1 MYQGRPA
8 SLIVSTSTGRE
19 SARHAGL
26 RYVTDQTPGIRRTRS
41 GGAFRYW
48 NPSGKPLKDPTT
60 LRRIKAIAIPP
71 AWTKVWICPDP
82 AGHIQAT
89 GRDARKRKQYR
100 YHRGWRE
107 TRDENKYGQM
117 IAFARAL
124 PKIRRRVRQD
134 LRRRGLGREKVIAAI
149 VRLLE
154 LSSARVG
161 NSNYAKENGSF
172 GLTTLRDRH
181 FQLKDSLIHLRFRG
195 KGGKEHRLTLDDP
208 RLARIVKR
216 CQDLPGQDLFQYVD
230 DTGAIHTVTSS
241 DVNAYL
247 ARITGDAV
255 TAKVFRTWTGT
266 VQAAVALRRLK
277 RAKSRTEAR
286 RNIGLAIE
294 QVAQHLGNTPT
305 VCKNC
310 YVHPVILDAYSAG
323 TFAAVFRVRNGSATP
338 SSSHRLRPEEAA
350 VVVLL
355 KRKPKETT
363 DDTLEENLA
372 KSLRRCLKKSPL
384 PRR

>member
-8 SLIVSTSTGRE
+8 SLIVAPRTGRE
-19 SARHAGL
+19 SAHHAGL
-26 RYVTDQTPGIRRTRS
+26 RYVSDRMPGIRRTRS
-41 GGAFRYW
+41 GRAFRYW
-48 NPSGKPLKDPTT
+48 KPDGKPLKDPAT
-60 LRRIKAIAIPP
+60 LRRIKALAVPP
-71 AWTKVWICPDP
+71 AWTNVWICPDS

-100 YHRGWRE
+100 YHRAWRE

-117 IAFARAL
+117 LAFARVL
-124 PKIRRRVRQD
+124 PSIRRHVRQD
-134 LRRRGLGREKVIAAI
+134 LRGRGLGRDKVIAAI

-154 LSSARVG
+154 LSAARVG
-161 NSNYAKENGSF
+161 NPNYAKENGSY

-181 FQLKDSLIHLRFRG
+181 FKLENCLIHLRFHG

-230 DTGAIHTVTSS
+230 GSGAICSVTSS

-247 ARITGDAV
+247 ARITGDVV

-266 VQAAVALRRLK
+266 VQAAVALRRFK
-277 RAKSRTEAR
+277 RAKSKAEAR

-294 QVAQHLGNTPT
+294 QVAHQLGNTPT
-305 VCKNC
+305 ICKNC
-310 YVHPVILDAYSAG
+310 YVHPVVLDAYTQGAL
-323 TFAAVFRVRNGSATP
+323 AAVFRVRSGSATP
-338 SSSHRLRPEEAA
+338 SSSQRLRPEEAA

-355 KRKPKETT
+355 KRKLKEQTA
-363 DDTLEENLA
+363 DKTLQKNLA
-372 KSLRRCLKKSPL
+372 NSLRSWSARSKG
-384 PRR
+384 RG